1 MSLVQPATLK
11 RIPYQGGLLGLT
23 ALLASAMLVFA
34 YLLTGPLI
42 KKQKADDLTLSLK
55 AVLPGIEYDNDLLS
69 DQLVIKGGVGEA
81 TTTVYRARLRG
92 EIVAVVYPVIGK
104 GYGGEISA
112 VMGLDRNGHITAVS
126 VVSHHE
132 TPGLGDKIEPA
143 KSSWIRSFMGKG
155 LDNVD
160 EKGWHVRK
168 DGGVFDQFSGAT
180 ITPRGLVAAI
190 KGGLD
195 FYAAHRSE
203 ILQETTPLSANEQPK

>member
-1 MSLVQPATLK
+1 MSLVQPAVLK
-11 RIPYQGGLLGLT
+11 RIPYQGVLLGLT
-23 ALLASAMLVFA
+23 ALLASATLVFA

-42 KKQKADDLTLSLK
+42 NKQHAGDLTTSLK

-69 DQLVIKGGVGEA
+69 DHVEITGGVGA
-81 TTTVYRARLRG
+81 ITTTVYRARLHG
-92 EIVAVVYPVIGK
+92 EIVAVVYPVFGK
-104 GYGGEISA
+104 GYGGEINA
-112 VMGLDRNGHITAVS
+112 VMGLDRNGHITAVN

-143 KSSWIRSFMGKG
+143 KSPWIQSFIGKG
-155 LDNVD
+155 LDNTD

-195 FYAAHRSE
+195 FYAAHRTE
-203 ILQETTPLSANEQPK
+203 ILEETAPTTAKEQPK